1 MESVR
6 GERDRK
12 LGDEWQDWDG
22 RPVADTQAGKRL
34 FVSLCAGLVVLVGLG
49 GLLAWYM
56 IAPRLSQ
63 WHDTAPV
70 VALSV
75 LIVSFVLIAA
85 AFVGI
90 TLMLWFRR
98 PLPHPLA
105 SMARKFVSH
114 AERGVFSLGRRLS
127 VNIDR
132 TAHSLIKINNT
143 LVRID
148 EQHVDPSEVLILLPR
163 CLTKVQLKDA
173 QQLAQTYGV
182 HVAVVAGGELARK
195 RIRELQPAA
204 VIGVACERDLLSG
217 IRDVGNRLRVLAIPN
232 ERPNGPCKDTSIDMM
247 ELREAIEVCTSGGR
261 PLP

>member
-6 GERDRK
+6 GERRK

-22 RPVADTQAGKRL
+22 QTVADTQAGKRL
-34 FVSLCAGLVVLVGLG
+34 FVGLCAGLVVLAGLG
-49 GLLAWYM
+49 SLLAWYM

-70 VALSV
+70 VALV
-75 LIVSFVLIAA
+75 LLVVSFVLIGA

-90 TLMLWFRR
+90 TLILWFRR

-105 SMARKFVSH
+105 SMARKLVSR

-127 VNIDR
+127 VNTDR
-132 TAHSLIKINNT
+132 TAHSLIKINNI

-148 EQHVDPSEVLILLPR
+148 EQQVDPSKVLILLPR
-163 CLTKVQLKDA
+163 CLTKDQLREA
-173 QQLAQTYGV
+173 QQLAQAYGV

-195 RIRELQPAA
+195 RIKEHRPAA
-204 VIGVACERDLLSG
+204 IIGVACERDLLSG
-217 IRDVGNRLRVLAIPN
+217 IRDVGDRLRVLAIPN

-247 ELREAIEVCTSGGR
+247 ALREAIEVCTNR
-261 PLP
+261 PSPL

>member
-1 MESVR
+1 MASLQ

-22 RPVADTQAGKRL
+22 QPVADTQAGKRL
-34 FVSLCAGLVVLVGLG
+34 FVGLCAGLFALTGLG

-70 VALSV
+70 VALVV
-75 LIVSFVLIAA
+75 LIVSFVLIGA
-85 AFVGI
+85 AFAGI
-90 TLMLWFRR
+90 TMILWFRR

-105 SMARKFVSH
+105 SMARKLVSR

-127 VNIDR
+127 VNTDR
-132 TAHSLIKINNT
+132 TAHSLIKINNI

-148 EQHVDPSEVLILLPR
+148 EQHVEPSKVLILLPR
-163 CLTKVQLKDA
+163 CLTKDQLREA

-195 RIRELQPAA
+195 RIKEHRPAA
-204 VIGVACERDLLSG
+204 IIGVACERDLLSG
-217 IRDVGNRLRVLAIPN
+217 IRDVGDKLRVLAIPN
-232 ERPNGPCKDTSIDMM
+232 ERPHGPCKDTSIDMM
-247 ELREAIEVCTSGGR
+247 ELREAIEVCTNR
-261 PLP
+261 PSPL